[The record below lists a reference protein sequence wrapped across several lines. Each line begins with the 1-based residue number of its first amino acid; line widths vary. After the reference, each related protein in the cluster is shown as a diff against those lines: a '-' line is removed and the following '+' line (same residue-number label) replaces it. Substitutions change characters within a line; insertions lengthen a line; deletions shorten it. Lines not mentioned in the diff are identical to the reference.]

1 MTDEFDGKSF
11 DLEKDETKDKDGNES
26 EDDKNDD
33 DLDKEMGELGPDA
46 ESLDPSVSI
55 LLRVSYVIYILLMVS
70 FRIINLWNIQL
81 LHLQFS
87 IGIVPVFRTTKV
99 FLRGDV
105 NFFSESQ

>member
-46 ESLDPSVSI
+46 ESLD
-55 LLRVSYVIYILLMVS
+55 RSYIMVTEFSKLVLTFQKSYHVLTSTVHRCCCYIVRL
-70 FRIINLWNIQL
+70 F
-81 LHLQFS
+81 LQV
-87 IGIVPVFRTTKV
+87 G
-99 FLRGDV
+99 LCGD
-105 NFFSESQ
+105 